1 MSSKKRPLPAK
12 KPPIGCP
19 GWMMTFGDCMSLLV
33 TFFVMMIAFSTME
46 EARLAAMIGVLQGAF
61 GVVDLGPPQGI
72 IQRKSVTDTEVEKKT
87 DTGDTVRGES
97 DTLRFLTPEEMADAL
112 PNFINEIKPQGV
124 ELVPDRI
131 LVQMLDEGLSIVL
144 ETTNLFTEG
153 TATWQRDFTPL
164 WTGISELLQGRDNEI
179 RITSMTSASA
189 PVRSD
194 VAASSWGLGVIRAD
208 HIARE
213 LQTVMKSPPSRFGV
227 GVQVYDDEAKNAL
240 NDHVEI
246 LIMEKA
252 KVTDVGSEPSWP
264 KGMFR

>member
-1 MSSKKRPLPAK
+1 MSAKPLPAK

-33 TFFVMMIAFSTME
+33 TFFVMMIAFSSME
-46 EARLAAMIGVLQGAF
+46 EERLAAMIGVLQGAF
-61 GVVDLGPPQGI
+61 GVAEMMEPPGLVE
-72 IQRKSVTDTEVEKKT
+72 RKAISDTEVANIDERHES
-87 DTGDTVRGES
+87 VRGES
-97 DTLRFLTPEEMADAL
+97 EQLHFLTPDEMANAVPD
-112 PNFINEIKPQGV
+112 FINEIRPNSE
-124 ELVPDRI
+124 ELMSDRI
-131 LVQMLDEGLSIVL
+131 LIQMLDEGLSIVL

-153 TATWQRDFTPL
+153 TATWQRDFKPL

-179 RITSMTSASA
+179 RITSITSASA

-213 LQTVMKSPPSRFGV
+213 LQAVMKSSASRFGV
-227 GVQVYDDEAKNAL
+227 GVQVYDDETKNAL